1 MKLKTTLLFLLGAI
15 GVSQAQL
22 SAPGDIAF
30 VGFNADGDDDIAF
43 VTFKEIPANTNIHF
57 CDSEWNGS
65 AFGTDE
71 NDFIWTSPAT
81 VVPAGTIISIY
92 ALSATPNPTIG
103 TITGTPGG
111 LSHNGDALFA
121 FLGTSTT
128 SPREVATMLAA
139 ISNSEAG
146 FGVLTGSGLS
156 QGTTAIMLSEGT
168 DIAIYNGPR
177 TDLDINGYL
186 TQLGSIS
193 QWLEEA
199 SDADNHNNGGGTPD
213 LPFST
218 TPFVISNTDNSA
230 PTVASTTLVNQ
241 MTTEV
246 IFSEELTAVSA
257 NLLAN
262 YSFAPALTISN
273 VVYDASLNK
282 ATVTHTALTLGVAY
296 KLTVN
301 NIKDLADNQLAET
314 YTSQDLYYNTL
325 SAGLLITEIMYNPPS
340 DNSNQLEFLE
350 VFNNTANPIALGGI
364 KVKDEGN
371 FVFTF
376 PEMSLVANGVVLLA
390 NDKTSADAFYGVS
403 FLDMPQ
409 AAINALGNGGELLQ
423 ILNSV
428 DAVISQVFYDDVAP
442 WPTSPDGSG
451 PSLELLNPNG
461 NSNDGNNWAAAT
473 NLVEPSLGS
482 NVYASPGTYTPN
494 VSSSIAFDSE
504 FVFVNENAGTASI
517 NVVISNTASTAVTA
531 TITPLTTIGTA
542 IEGTD
547 YTFTAQTVTFPA
559 NTATPVTISIP
570 VINNTAGGAD
580 KFFVLELNNPN
591 GATLGAIKT
600 KVVYILDDETAAPV
614 ASETLDIDFLASYEV
629 DPTGSA
635 EIVAHDPVSQRL
647 FVLNSTATKVMILDF
662 SNPENITQISS
673 IDMSAHGI
681 GATSVA
687 FKNGIVAATVEG
699 ANFGNGKVVFMDIN
713 GENVT
718 VVEAG
723 VLPDMV
729 TFTHDGTKV
738 LTANEG
744 QPNADYSIDPEG
756 TISVID
762 VSGGLSSITQANV
775 TTINFNAFDAQIE
788 TLKASGVRVFGPN
801 ATVSKDFEPEYITV
815 SEDNLKAWVTLQ
827 ENNALAEINLV
838 TNQVTS
844 IIPLGLKDHSLPG
857 NTLDTSD
864 QNGEIFMANWP
875 VKGMYMPDAI
885 ASYTVAGTT
894 YLVTA
899 NEGDVREYDALE
911 EEAKVGDAD
920 YILDPATFPNAALL
934 KKSGNL
940 GRLVVT
946 NQSGDTDGDGDFD
959 EIHVFGTRSFS
970 IWNAI
975 TKTLVYDSGD
985 DFERITAADP
995 VYGAIFNASNDN
1007 KNFKNRSDNKGPE
1020 PEGITVGKIGESF
1033 YAFITLERIGG
1044 VMTYNIT
1051 DPANP
1056 VFVSYKNNRSTT
1068 DANVGDLGPEGI
1080 LYINP
1085 TDSPNDT
1092 GLVVMAN
1099 EVSATISVYKINNDV
1114 LGTGEFTPELNT
1126 FTVYPNP
1133 VNQGMLYLSKPTDA
1147 IIYDI
1152 SGRIV
1157 AQKSNASYMDVSQLS
1172 AGVYIIQPKEGNSQ
1186 KFIIK

>member
-1 MKLKTTLLFLLGAI
+1 MKLKTTLFLLLGSI
-15 GVSQAQL
+15 GVAQAQL

-30 VGFNADGDDDIAF
+30 VGFNADGDDDVAF
-43 VTFKEIPANTNIHF
+43 VTFKDIPANTNIHF

-92 ALSATPNPTIG
+92 ALSATPNPSIG

-121 FLGTSTT
+121 FLGTSTAN
-128 SPREVATMLAA
+128 PREVDTMLAA
-139 ISNSEAG
+139 ISNSASG

-156 QGTTAIMLSEGT
+156 QGTTAVMLSEGT

-177 TDLDINGYL
+177 TGLDINGYL
-186 TQLGSIS
+186 TQLGSLS

-199 SDADNHNNGGGTPD
+199 SDADNHNNGVTPD
-213 LPFST
+213 LPFGT
-218 TPFVISNTDNSA
+218 TGFVISNIDNSA
-230 PTVASTTLVNQ
+230 PTVASTVLVNET
-241 MTTEV
+241 TTEV
-246 IFSEELTAVSA
+246 IFSEELTAASA

-262 YSFAPALTISN
+262 YSFAPALAISN
-273 VVYDASLNK
+273 VVYDATLNK
-282 ATVTHTALTLGVAY
+282 ATVIHAALATGVAY
-296 KLTVN
+296 TLSVN
-301 NIKDLADNQLAET
+301 DIKDLANNTLAQT
-314 YTSQDLYYNTL
+314 YTSQDLYHNTL
-325 SAGLLITEIMYNPPS
+325 VSGLLITEIMYNPPS
-340 DNSNQLEFLE
+340 DNSDELEFLE
-350 VFNNTANPIALGGI
+350 VYNNTANPIALGGI
-364 KVKDEGN
+364 RVKDEGN

-376 PEMSLVANGVVLLA
+376 PEMTLAANTTVLLA
-390 NDKTSADAFYGVS
+390 NDKASADAFYGTQ

-409 AAINALGNGGELLQ
+409 GAINALGNGGELLQ
-423 ILNSV
+423 ILNAYG
-428 DAVISQVFYDDVAP
+428 AVISQVNYDDVAP

-461 NSNDGNNWAAAT
+461 NLNDGNNWSAAT
-473 NLVEPSLGS
+473 NLVGQSLGA
-482 NVYASPGTYTPN
+482 NVYASPGSFTPN

-504 FVFVNENAGTASI
+504 FVFVNENAGTAAL
-517 NVVISNTASTAVTA
+517 NVVISNASATEVTA
-531 TITPLTTIGTA
+531 TIAPLATVGTA
-542 IEGTD
+542 VEGTD
-547 YTFTAQTVTFPA
+547 YTFAQQTVTFPA
-559 NTATPVTISIP
+559 NSSTAVTINVPVTDNA
-570 VINNTAGGAD
+570 VGGAD
-580 KFFVLELNNPN
+580 KFFVLELSNPN
-591 GATLGAIKT
+591 GATLGGIKT
-600 KVVYILDDETAAPV
+600 KVVYILDDEASAPA

-629 DPTGSA
+629 DPSGSA

-662 SNPENITQISS
+662 SNPENITQISA

-687 FKNGIVAATVEG
+687 YKNGIVAATVEG
-699 ANFGNGKVVFMDIN
+699 AAFGNGKVVLMDIN
-713 GENVT
+713 GENVK

-729 TFTHDGTKV
+729 TFTHDGNKV

-762 VSGGLSSITQANV
+762 VSGGLENVTQANV
-775 TTINFNAFDAQIE
+775 TTINFNAFDAQLE
-788 TLKASGVRVFGPN
+788 TLKAAGVRVFGPN

-815 SEDNLKAWVTLQ
+815 AEDNLKAWVTLQ
-827 ENNALAEINLV
+827 ENNAVAEISLA
-838 TNQVTS
+838 TNQITS
-844 IIPLGLKDHSLPG
+844 IMPLGTKDHSLPG

-864 QNGEIFMANWP
+864 QAGEIFMANWP
-875 VKGMYMPDAI
+875 VRGMYMPDAM
-885 ASYTVAGTT
+885 ASYTVGGTT

-899 NEGDVREYDALE
+899 NEGDAREYDNME

-920 YILDPATFPNAALL
+920 YILDPVVFPNAALL
-934 KKSGNL
+934 KKNSNL
-940 GRLVVT
+940 GRLAVT
-946 NQSGDTDGDGDFD
+946 NQSGDIDNDGQFE
-959 EIHVFGTRSFS
+959 EIHVFGGRSFS
-970 IWNAI
+970 IWNTT
-975 TKTLVYDSGD
+975 TKQLVYDSGD

-995 VYGAIFNASNDN
+995 IYGAIFNASNDN

-1020 PEGITVGKIGESF
+1020 PEGVTVGKIGEAF

-1044 VMTYNIT
+1044 MMTYNIT
-1051 DPANP
+1051 DPLNP

-1068 DANVGDLGPEGI
+1068 DANIGDLGPEGI
-1080 LYINP
+1080 IYINA

-1133 VNQGMLYLSKPTDA
+1133 VSQGMLYLSKPSDA
-1147 IIYDI
+1147 IIYDL

>member
-43 VTFKEIPANTNIHF
+43 VTFKDIPANTNIYF
-57 CDSEWNGS
+57 CDSEWNGTG
-65 AFGTDE
+65 FGTDE
-71 NDFIWTSPAT
+71 GDFTWTSPAT
-81 VVPAGTIISIY
+81 VIPAGTVISIN
-92 ALSATPNPTIG
+92 ALSATIAPSLG
-103 TITGTPGG
+103 TISFNNAGG
-111 LSHNGDALFA
+111 LSASGDAMFA
-121 FLGTSTT
+121 FLGTA
-128 SPREVATMLAA
+128 PRTVTTMLAA
-139 ISNSEAG
+139 VSNAASG

-156 QGTTAIMLSEGT
+156 LGTTAVLLTEGT

-177 TDLDINGYL
+177 TGLDINGYL
-186 TQLGSIS
+186 TQLGSMA
-193 QWLEEA
+193 QWQLEDTEA
-199 SDADNHNNGGGTPD
+199 DDHTNGTTPD
-213 LPFST
+213 LPFNASSFT
-218 TPFVISNTDNSA
+218 ISNTDNSA
-230 PTVASTTLVNQ
+230 PTVASVTLVNTT
-241 MTTEV
+241 TTEV
-246 IFSEELTAVSA
+246 IFSEELTVASA

-262 YSFAPALTISN
+262 YSIAPTLNITN
-273 VVYDASLNK
+273 VVYDVALNK
-282 ATVTHTALTLGVAY
+282 ATITHDALATGVAY
-296 KLTVN
+296 KLTIN
-301 NIKDLADNQLAET
+301 NIEDLANNDLAVT
-314 YTSQDLYYNTL
+314 FVSQDLYYNAL
-325 SAGLLITEIMYNPPS
+325 STGLLITEIMYNPPS
-340 DNSNQLEFLE
+340 DNANQLEFLE
-350 VFNNTANPIALGGI
+350 VYNNTADPIALGGI
-364 KVKDEGN
+364 KVKDESN

-376 PEMSLVANGVVLLA
+376 PQMTLAANGVVLLA

-409 AAINALGNGGELLQ
+409 GAINALGNGGELLQ

-442 WPTSPDGSG
+442 WTTAPDGTG

-461 NSNDGNNWAAAT
+461 NLNDGNNWTAAT
-473 NLVEPSLGS
+473 NLVGPSLGS
-482 NVYASPGTYTPN
+482 NVYASPGTFTPS

-542 IEGTD
+542 VEGTD
-547 YTFTAQTVTFPA
+547 YTFAAQTVTFPA
-559 NTATPVTISIP
+559 DSSTPVTISVP
-570 VINNTAGGAD
+570 VMDNAVGGAD
-580 KFFVLELNNPN
+580 KFFVLELSNPN

-600 KVVYILDDETAAPV
+600 KVVYILDDESAAPV
-614 ASETLDIDFLASYEV
+614 ASEALDIDFLASYEV
-629 DPTGSA
+629 DPAGSA

-662 SNPENITQISS
+662 SNPENITQISA

-699 ANFGNGKVVFMDIN
+699 ADFGNGKVVFMDIN

-729 TFTHDGTKV
+729 TFTNDGTKA

-775 TTINFNAFDAQIE
+775 TTINFNAYDSQIE
-788 TLKASGVRVFGPN
+788 ALRTAGIRVFGPN

-815 SEDNLKAWVTLQ
+815 SEDNQKAWVTLQ
-827 ENNALAEINLV
+827 ENNALAEIDLT
-838 TNQVTS
+838 TNQVTA
-844 IIPLGLKDHSLPG
+844 IMPLGLKDHSLPG

-894 YLVTA
+894 YLVMA

-911 EEAKVGDAD
+911 EEAKVGDGD
-920 YILDPATFPNAALL
+920 YILDQVVFPNAALL
-934 KKSGNL
+934 KKNGNL

-970 IWNAI
+970 IWNAT
-975 TKTLVYDSGD
+975 TKQLVYDSGD

-1020 PEGITVGKIGESF
+1020 PEGITVGKIGEAF

-1085 TDSPNDT
+1085 TDSPNNT

-1114 LGTGEFTPELNT
+1114 LGTGGFTPEQNT

-1133 VNQGMLYLSKPTDA
+1133 VGQGMLYLSRPTDA

-1157 AQKSNASYMDVSQLS
+1157 AQKGNASYLDVSQLS
-1172 AGVYIIQPKEGNSQ
+1172 PGVYIIQPKGGNSQ

>member
-1 MKLKTTLLFLLGAI
+1 MKLKTTLFLLLGSI
-15 GVSQAQL
+15 GVAQAQL

-30 VGFNADGDDDIAF
+30 VGFNADGDDDVAF
-43 VTFKEIPANTNIHF
+43 VTFKDIPANTNIHF

-92 ALSATPNPTIG
+92 ALSATPNPSIG

-121 FLGTSTT
+121 FLGTSTAN
-128 SPREVATMLAA
+128 PREVATMLAA
-139 ISNSEAG
+139 ISNSASG

-156 QGTTAIMLSEGT
+156 QGTTAVMLSEGT

-177 TDLDINGYL
+177 TGLDINGYL
-186 TQLGSIS
+186 TQLGSLS

-199 SDADNHNNGGGTPD
+199 SDADNHNNGVTPD
-213 LPFST
+213 LPFGT
-218 TPFVISNTDNSA
+218 TGFVISNTDNSA
-230 PTVASTTLVNQ
+230 PTVASTVLVNET
-241 MTTEV
+241 TTEV
-246 IFSEELTAVSA
+246 IFSEELTAASA

-262 YSFAPALTISN
+262 YSFAPALAISN
-273 VVYDASLNK
+273 VVYDATLNK
-282 ATVTHTALTLGVAY
+282 ATVIHAALATGVAY
-296 KLTVN
+296 TLSVN
-301 NIKDLADNQLAET
+301 DIKDLANNTLAQT
-314 YTSQDLYYNTL
+314 YTSQDLYHNTL
-325 SAGLLITEIMYNPPS
+325 VSGLLITEIMYNPPS
-340 DNSNQLEFLE
+340 DNSDELEFLE
-350 VFNNTANPIALGGI
+350 VYNNTANPIALGGI
-364 KVKDEGN
+364 RVKDEGN

-376 PEMSLVANGVVLLA
+376 PEMTLAANATVLLA
-390 NDKTSADAFYGVS
+390 NDKASADAFYGTQ

-409 AAINALGNGGELLQ
+409 GAINALGNGGELLQ
-423 ILNSV
+423 ILNAYG
-428 DAVISQVFYDDVAP
+428 AVISQVNYDDVAP

-461 NSNDGNNWAAAT
+461 NLNDGNNWSAAT
-473 NLVEPSLGS
+473 NLVGQSLGA
-482 NVYASPGTYTPN
+482 NVYASPGSFTPN

-504 FVFVNENAGTASI
+504 FVFVNENAGTAAL
-517 NVVISNTASTAVTA
+517 NVVISNASATEVTA
-531 TITPLTTIGTA
+531 TIAPLATVGTA
-542 IEGTD
+542 VEGTD
-547 YTFTAQTVTFPA
+547 YTFAQQTVTFPA
-559 NTATPVTISIP
+559 NSSTAVTINVPVTDNA
-570 VINNTAGGAD
+570 VGGAD
-580 KFFVLELNNPN
+580 KFFVLELSNPN
-591 GATLGAIKT
+591 GATLGGIKT
-600 KVVYILDDETAAPV
+600 KVVYILDDEASAPA

-629 DPTGSA
+629 DPSGSA

-662 SNPENITQISS
+662 SNPENITQISA

-687 FKNGIVAATVEG
+687 YKNGIVAATVEG
-699 ANFGNGKVVFMDIN
+699 AAFGNGKVVLMDIN
-713 GENVT
+713 GENVK

-729 TFTHDGTKV
+729 TFTHDGNKV

-762 VSGGLSSITQANV
+762 VSGGLENVTQANV
-775 TTINFNAFDAQIE
+775 TTINFNAFDAQLE
-788 TLKASGVRVFGPN
+788 TLKAAGVRVFGPN

-815 SEDNLKAWVTLQ
+815 AEDNLKAWVTLQ
-827 ENNALAEINLV
+827 ENNAVAEISLA
-838 TNQVTS
+838 TNQITS
-844 IIPLGLKDHSLPG
+844 IMPLGTKDHSLPG

-864 QNGEIFMANWP
+864 QAGEIFMANWP
-875 VKGMYMPDAI
+875 VRGMYMPDAM
-885 ASYTVAGTT
+885 ASYTVGGTT

-899 NEGDVREYDALE
+899 NEGDAREYDNME

-920 YILDPATFPNAALL
+920 YILDPVVFPNAALL
-934 KKSGNL
+934 KKNSNL
-940 GRLVVT
+940 GRLAVT
-946 NQSGDTDGDGDFD
+946 NQSGDIDNDGQFE
-959 EIHVFGTRSFS
+959 EIHVFGGRSFS
-970 IWNAI
+970 IWNTT
-975 TKTLVYDSGD
+975 TKQLVYDSGD

-995 VYGAIFNASNDN
+995 IYGAIFNASNDN

-1020 PEGITVGKIGESF
+1020 PEGVTVGKIGEAF

-1044 VMTYNIT
+1044 MMTYNIT
-1051 DPANP
+1051 DPLNP

-1068 DANVGDLGPEGI
+1068 DANIGDLGPEGI
-1080 LYINP
+1080 IYINA

-1133 VNQGMLYLSKPTDA
+1133 VSQGMLYLSKPSDA
-1147 IIYDI
+1147 IIYDL

>member
-1 MKLKTTLLFLLGAI
+1 MKLKTTLFLLLGSI
-15 GVSQAQL
+15 GVAQAQIV
-22 SAPGDIAF
+22 APGDIAF
-30 VGFNADGDDDIAF
+30 VGFNADGDDDVAF
-43 VTFKEIPANTNIHF
+43 VTFKDIPANTNIHF
-57 CDSEWNGS
+57 CDSELTNGI
-65 AFGTDE
+65 FGDDE
-71 NDFIWTSPAT
+71 NAFIWTSPAT

-92 ALSATPNPTIG
+92 ALSATPNPTSG

-128 SPREVATMLAA
+128 NPRLIGTMLAA
-139 ISNSEAG
+139 ISNSTAG
-146 FGVLTGSGLS
+146 FGDLTNSGLS

-177 TDLDINGYL
+177 TGLDINGYL

-218 TPFVISNTDNSA
+218 TAFVISNTDNSA
-230 PTVASTTLVNQ
+230 PTVASTVLVNET
-241 MTTEV
+241 TTEV
-246 IFSEELTAVSA
+246 IFSEELTATSA
-257 NLLAN
+257 NLLDN
-262 YSFAPALTISN
+262 YTFAPALAISN
-273 VVYDASLNK
+273 VVYDAALNK
-282 ATVTHTALTLGVAY
+282 VIITHAALATGVAY
-296 KLTVN
+296 TLSVN
-301 NIKDLADNQLAET
+301 DIKDLANNALAQT
-314 YTSQDLYYNTL
+314 YTSQDLYHNTL
-325 SAGLLITEIMYNPPS
+325 ASGLLITEIMYNPPS
-340 DNSNQLEFLE
+340 ANSNQLEFLE
-350 VFNNTANPIALGGI
+350 VYNNTANPIALGGI
-364 KVKDEGN
+364 RVKDEGN
-371 FVFTF
+371 FVFVF
-376 PEMSLVANGVVLLA
+376 PEMTLVANAVVLLA

-409 AAINALGNGGELLQ
+409 GAINALGNGGELLQ
-423 ILNSV
+423 ILNANG
-428 DAVISQVFYDDVAP
+428 AVISQVAYDDVTP
-442 WPTSPDGSG
+442 WPLSPDGNG

-461 NSNDGNNWAAAT
+461 NLNDGNNWTAAA
-473 NLVEPSLGS
+473 NLVGPSLGA

-494 VSSSIAFDSE
+494 VSSAVSFDTE
-504 FVFVNENAGTASI
+504 FVFVNENAGTVAV
-517 NVVISNTASTAVTA
+517 NVFISNASATEVTA
-531 TITPLTTIGTA
+531 TIAPLGTVGTA
-542 IEGTD
+542 VEGTD
-547 YTFTAQTVTFPA
+547 YTFASQTVTFPA
-559 NTATPVTISIP
+559 NSSTAVTINVPVTDNA
-570 VINNTAGGAD
+570 VGGAD
-580 KFFVLELNNPN
+580 KFFVLELSNPN
-591 GATLGAIKT
+591 GATLGGIKT
-600 KVVYILDDETAAPV
+600 KVVYILDDEASAPA

-629 DPTGSA
+629 DPSGSA

-662 SNPENITQISS
+662 SNPENITQISA

-687 FKNGIVAATVEG
+687 YKNGIVAATVEG
-699 ANFGNGKVVFMDIN
+699 ADFGNGKVVLMDIN
-713 GENVT
+713 GENVK

-729 TFTHDGTKV
+729 TFTHDGNKV

-756 TISVID
+756 SISVVD
-762 VSGGLSSITQANV
+762 VSGGLSSVTQANV
-775 TTINFNAFDAQIE
+775 TTINFNAFDAQLE
-788 TLKASGVRVFGPN
+788 TLKAAGVRVFGPN

-815 SEDNLKAWVTLQ
+815 AEDNQTAWVTLQ

-838 TNQVTS
+838 TNQITS

-885 ASYTVAGTT
+885 ASYTVSGTT

-920 YILDPATFPNAALL
+920 YFLDPAVFPNAALL
-934 KKSGNL
+934 KKNGNL
-940 GRLVVT
+940 GRLVVS
-946 NQSGDTDGDGDFD
+946 NKSGDLNNDGLFE

-970 IWNAI
+970 IWNAT
-975 TKTLVYDSGD
+975 TKQLVYDSGD
-985 DFERITAADP
+985 DFERITATDP

-1020 PEGITVGKIGESF
+1020 PEGVTVGKIGEAF
-1033 YAFITLERIGG
+1033 YAFVTLERIGG
-1044 VMTYNIT
+1044 MMTYNIT

-1080 LYINP
+1080 IYINP

-1114 LGTGEFTPELNT
+1114 LGTGEFTPEKNT

-1133 VNQGMLYLSKPTDA
+1133 VSQGMLYLSKPTDA

>member
-15 GVSQAQL
+15 GVSQAQIT
-22 SAPGDIAF
+22 APGDIAF

-43 VTFKEIPANTNIHF
+43 VTFKNIPANTSIRF
-57 CDSEWNGS
+57 CDSEWNGTG
-65 AFGTDE
+65 FGTDE
-71 NDFIWTSPAT
+71 NAFTWTSPST
-81 VVPAGTIISIY
+81 LITAGTVITINS
-92 ALSATPNPTIG
+92 LSATPNPSTG
-103 TITGTPGG
+103 VVTGTPGG
-111 LSHNGDALFA
+111 LSPGGDAMFA
-121 FLGTSTT
+121 FLGTISGDVRTVT
-128 SPREVATMLAA
+128 TMLAA
-139 ISNSEAG
+139 VSNSASG
-146 FGVLTGSGLS
+146 FGVLTNSGLS
-156 QGTTAIMLSEGT
+156 AGSTAVLLTEGT
-168 DIAIYNGPR
+168 DMANYNGPR
-177 TDLDINGYL
+177 TGLDINGYL
-186 TQLGSIS
+186 TQLGSVG
-193 QWLEEA
+193 QWQLEDTA
-199 SDADNHNNGGGTPD
+199 ADDHTNGTTPD
-213 LPFST
+213 LPFNAST
-218 TPFVISNTDNSA
+218 FTISNTDNSA
-230 PTVASTTLVNQ
+230 PTVASVTLVNTT
-241 MTTEV
+241 TTEV
-246 IFSEELTAVSA
+246 IFSEELTAASA

-262 YSFAPALTISN
+262 YSITPALTITN
-273 VVYDASLNK
+273 IVYDAALDK
-282 ATVTHTALTLGVAY
+282 ATITHAALTSGVAY
-296 KLTVN
+296 KLTVSD
-301 NIKDLADNQLAET
+301 IKDLADNTLAET
-314 YTSQDLYYNTL
+314 FVSQHLYYNAL
-325 SAGLLITEIMYNPPS
+325 STGLLITEIMYNPPS
-340 DNSNQLEFLE
+340 DNANQLEFLE
-350 VFNNTANPIALGGI
+350 VYNNTANPIALGGI
-364 KVKDEGN
+364 KVKDESH

-376 PEMSLVANGVVLLA
+376 PEMTLAANGVVLLA

-423 ILNSV
+423 VLNS
-428 DAVISQVFYDDVAP
+428 AGTVISQVFYDDAAP
-442 WPTSPDGSG
+442 WTTVPDGTG

-461 NSNDGNNWAAAT
+461 NVNDGNNWAAAT
-473 NLVEPSLGS
+473 NLVGSSLGA
-482 NVYASPGTYTPN
+482 NVYASPGTFTPS
-494 VSSSIAFDSE
+494 VSSSLAFDSE

-517 NVVISNTASTAVTA
+517 NVVISNAAANEVTA
-531 TITPLTTIGTA
+531 TLTPLATIGTA
-542 IEGTD
+542 LAGTD
-547 YTFTAQTVTFPA
+547 YTFAVQTVTFPA
-559 NTATPVTISIP
+559 NSATPVTLNIP
-570 VINNTAGGAD
+570 VINNAVGGAD
-580 KFFVLELNNPN
+580 KFFVLELSNPA

-600 KVVYILDDETAAPV
+600 KVVYILDDETAAP
-614 ASETLDIDFLASYEV
+614 AGSETLDIDFLASYEV

-662 SNPENITQISS
+662 SNPEAITQIQAVD
-673 IDMSAHGI
+673 ISAYGI

-687 FKNGIVAATVEG
+687 YKNGIVAATVEG

-713 GENVT
+713 GANVT

-729 TFTHDGTKV
+729 TFTPDGTKV

-744 QPNADYSIDPEG
+744 QPNADYTIDPEG
-756 TISVID
+756 SISVIN
-762 VSGGLSSITQANV
+762 VSGGLTNIAQANV
-775 TTINFNAFDAQIE
+775 STINFNAYDSQLA
-788 TLKASGVRVFGPN
+788 TLRAAGVRVFGPN

-815 SEDNLKAWVTLQ
+815 SDDNQKAWVTLQ

-844 IIPLGLKDHSLPG
+844 ITPLGLKDHSLSG
-857 NTLDTSD
+857 NTLDVSD

-885 ASYTVAGTT
+885 ASYTIAGTT

-911 EEAKVGDAD
+911 EEAKIGDAD

-934 KKSGNL
+934 KKNSNI

-959 EIHVFGTRSFS
+959 ELHVFGTRSFS
-970 IWNAI
+970 IWDAT

-1020 PEGITVGKIGESF
+1020 PEGITVGQIGEAF

-1080 LYINP
+1080 LYIKP
-1085 TDSPNDT
+1085 TDSPSDI
-1092 GLVVMAN
+1092 GLIVMAN

-1114 LGTGEFTPELNT
+1114 LGTGEFTPDNNT

-1157 AQKSNASYMDVSQLS
+1157 AQKANASYLDVSQLS
-1172 AGVYIIQPKEGNSQ
+1172 SGVYIIQPKEGNSQ
-1186 KFIIK
+1186 KFMIK